1 MKVRLLSVVL
11 AAASL
16 LAGCGGGMEATIGAT
31 ADVVSPQAVEPEA
44 IVLGSVATAGFY
56 MSPQQVR
63 TRYGFDGLSTTTPAA
78 QGSGQLI
85 AIVSAYNNPDLA
97 ANLAAFS
104 AKYNLPQ
111 CTEVKTVYTTPP
123 DSYPQANISHPMPGS
138 PCTIQVVNVD
148 SFGHAT
154 KSVPQGGPATASW
167 MMEASMDIEWA
178 HAIAPQASILVVQAP
193 SVFVG
198 ALGFAANYASVN
210 ATADVVSMSWG
221 IEEASQQCLRK
232 PGQPTVKY
240 DSTCDDAIVAARYWG
255 VWETMFTGNAT
266 FVAASGDRKVLQ
278 WPAIS
283 PSVLAVGGTTASG
296 VSDTGW
302 AYSGGGVSKSFIAR
316 SWQSAYTGSQ
326 YRNVPD
332 VAYDAG
338 TAVAVYIKPNTATG
352 YADASCVS
360 ANGASNCGWYGGSG
374 TSAGAPQWAGIVAI
388 TNAMRLAQGKA
399 SVNYAATLYGDV
411 AAVQG
416 NYVTMF
422 SDVKSGGSVSNM
434 AKAGYDTLTGLGVPN
449 ATNLVT
455 YIASR

>member
-11 AAASL
+11 ATASL

-44 IVLGSVATAGFY
+44 TVLGSVSTAGLY
-56 MSPQQVR
+56 MTPQQVR

-85 AIVSAYNNPDLA
+85 AIISAYNNPDLV

-111 CTEVKTVYTTPP
+111 CTEVKTVYTMGE
-123 DSYPQANISHPMPGS
+123 DYYYKANVSKPAPGAQ
-138 PCTIQVVNVD
+138 CTIQVVNVD

-193 SVFVG
+193 SIFVG
-198 ALGFAANYASVN
+198 ALGFAANYASVK
-210 ATADVVSMSWG
+210 AKADVVSMSWG
-221 IEEASQQCLRK
+221 INEASQICTRK
-232 PGQPTVKY
+232 PGTTIKY
-240 DSTCDDAIVAARYWG
+240 DPTCDDTAFSAKYWQS
-255 VWETMFTGNAT
+255 VSKVFTGDAT
-266 FVAASGDRKVLQ
+266 YVAASGDRGVLQ

-283 PSVLAVGGTTASG
+283 PATLAVGGTVASG
-296 VSDTGW
+296 AFDTGW
-302 AYSGGGVSKSFIAR
+302 AGSGGGVSKSFPATT
-316 SWQSAYTGSQ
+316 QQAAHTGSQ

-332 VAYDAG
+332 VAYDAA
-338 TAVAVYIKPNTATG
+338 TSVAVYIKPNAATG
-352 YADASCVS
+352 YADAACVKAS
-360 ANGASNCGWYGGSG
+360 GADKCGWYGGRG

-399 SVNYAATLYGDV
+399 SINYAATLYGDV
-411 AAVQG
+411 AAVYG
-416 NYVTMF
+416 NYVSMF
-422 SDVKSGGSVSNM
+422 SDVKTGSSAYNT
-434 AKAGYDTLTGLGVPN
+434 AKDGYDTLTGLGVPQ
-449 ATNLVT
+449 ATNLIT